1 MRNFAN
7 VLRKTRWTVA
17 TLFQTDKYCHDDRGK
32 HVCQSKE
39 GHIGT
44 LTSTSPLQGVKEGHQ
59 QVHQHGQVKGD
70 AAPERHVPGAPVQD
84 GLSWKTVDHSPLVVY
99 RRQMQCSVCWTAVM
113 CHIRGSQPTSRRSG
127 GDKRVKHTVAEQR
140 FTPLSFV
147 AAGRVKVSFFL
158 LHWRWKKGDNL
169 FIDSLLTRPWI
180 TAQSGVVLKCHQ
192 GFSPTSKPK
201 RNFVQILRK
210 G

>member
-7 VLRKTRWTVA
+7 VLRRQYEKQDEQQQQ
-17 TLFQTDKYCHDDRGK
+17 QTDKYCHDDRGK

-84 GLSWKTVDHSPLVVY
+84 GLS
-99 RRQMQCSVCWTAVM
+99 
-113 CHIRGSQPTSRRSG
+113 
-127 GDKRVKHTVAEQR
+127 
-140 FTPLSFV
+140 
-147 AAGRVKVSFFL
+147 
-158 LHWRWKKGDNL
+158 
-169 FIDSLLTRPWI
+169 
-180 TAQSGVVLKCHQ
+180 
-192 GFSPTSKPK
+192 
-201 RNFVQILRK
+201 
-210 G
+210 